1 MKTLQ
6 HQILEGL
13 VNESASGDAG
23 YKNFMKECQENPT
36 YKKMKSI
43 CNKYGYAPADL
54 CYVKDYG
61 NEKIPRIGIV
71 PIKNSRYLPEIYFD
85 TGRYGSDKYG
95 FTVQTTAYGSLDIK
109 EHEKFLEDV
118 TAAHKMVVELS
129 KLDVY
134 TLNVSKE

>member
-61 NEKIPRIGIV
+61 NEKIPRIDIV

-85 TGRYGSDKYG
+85 TGRYGSDK
-95 FTVQTTAYGSLDIK
+95 FI
-109 EHEKFLEDV
+109 EDV
-118 TAAHKMVVELS
+118 TAAHKMVVERS